1 MNRLLR
7 RPLALV
13 AALGATVLAV
23 GGIAWAAIPDSTGA
37 INACY
42 TTSNG
47 KLRAVDAPA
56 DCSGGETAI
65 ALGGPTRGYS
75 THPGGEVTLGTT
87 STDVASL
94 TLPAGRYL
102 VHAKVGVV
110 DFGFTGNV
118 LVACSLGV
126 GGLTT
131 DTTWVTLGPS
141 IESAPSA
148 SVGLQGSVVLAST
161 STVAARCAAPDG
173 DPDVRARFRALDAI
187 SLDALTT
194 S

>member
-23 GGIAWAAIPDSTGA
+23 GGIAWAAIPDSSGA

-56 DCSGGETAI
+56 DCSGGEAAI

-75 THPGGEVTLGTT
+75 THPGGEVVLGTT
-87 STDVASL
+87 STEVASL

-102 VHAKVGVV
+102 VHAKVNVV

-118 LVACSLGV
+118 FVACSLGV
-126 GGLTT
+126 GGLTP
-131 DTTWVTLGPS
+131 DMTWVTLGPS
-141 IESAPSA
+141 IESAPST
-148 SVGLQGSVVLAST
+148 SVGLQGSVVLTSP
-161 STVAARCAAPDG
+161 STVVARCAAPDG

-187 SLDALTT
+187 SLDAITT

>member
-47 KLRAVDAPA
+47 KLRAVDSPT
-56 DCSGGETAI
+56 DCSGGESAI
-65 ALGGPTRGYS
+65 ALGGPTRAYS
-75 THPGGEVTLGTT
+75 THPSGEADIGTT
-87 STDVASL
+87 PADLASL
-94 TLPAGRYL
+94 TLPPGRYL
-102 VHAKVGVV
+102 VHAKLNVV

-118 LVACSLGV
+118 FVACSLGV
-126 GGLTT
+126 GGLTPNM
-131 DTTWVTLGPS
+131 TWVTLGPS

-148 SVGLQGSVVLAST
+148 SIGLQGSVVLAST
-161 STVAARCAAPDG
+161 STVVARCVAPDG

-187 SLDALTT
+187 SVDALNR